1 MSRASMMRSKV
12 AKCASGWM
20 RILSSCA
27 PFECCANCRHQRVLI
42 TMPVSP
48 ALSWV
53 LISPT
58 LIRAHH
64 LLRSQT
70 CLHMPY
76 EMSRVFIQPV
86 SFRAIIQVSIAT
98 IIQNAR
104 GQAPAKRLRH
114 AHIFNV
120 DCSSCAAMSTM
131 RLCRARCVACVVTL
145 HPSLLTRSVV
155 CSDTV
160 TVTYGRQWQYGLV
173 WLPGCWPSKCLPSID
188 ICTEYSRIDNLL

>member
-114 AHIFNV
+114 AAQLQRRLQ
-120 DCSSCAAMSTM
+120 CGCAAISATADGTVPGTFHALGHCF
-131 RLCRARCVACVVTL
+131 RLCWHVHC
-145 HPSLLTRSVV
+145 
-155 CSDTV
+155 
-160 TVTYGRQWQYGLV
+160 
-173 WLPGCWPSKCLPSID
+173 CL
-188 ICTEYSRIDNLL
+188 